1 PFTAAFDLSPQGAG
15 SRAGRFFSELDDH
28 AVSGSVN
35 VTVPVT
41 TEIKVKFGSLFE
53 NRSRTFNARSLTIVQ
68 GAENDISGNLTID
81 GNELYPDLGRFFAD
95 SNFSVEKQR
104 LSYSEDSKLSDQY
117 DAMENLVA
125 GYVMV
130 DVPFQISGLDVRLV
144 TGARVEKNIQL
155 LNSFTVTDDRVNV
168 NRDIVDVLPAFN
180 LIVRPFENLNIRTSA
195 SQTLARPSL
204 REFAPFQFYDFGL
217 QATVSGNPN
226 LVRALIQNYDFRVEY
241 FPSAGEVL
249 SAGVFYKRFENAI
262 EETLFPQQSELV
274 RSYAN
279 ASGPANNLGVE
290 LEVRKSLG
298 FFGAPMRDFM
308 VSVNAAFI
316 NSRIIV
322 QQAGVNDERSM
333 WGQSPYTINT
343 TLSYFNPSTRTAV
356 TLAYNTYGRRIIQV
370 NLVGV
375 FQGDPHVYELPRH
388 VVDFSVIQPFGDAL
402 EFKLSIRDLLN
413 QPLKW
418 EQNGALIQSNI
429 RGMGV
434 SLGLGYRM

>member
-1 PFTAAFDLSPQGAG
+1 M
-15 SRAGRFFSELDDH
+15 
-28 AVSGSVN
+28 
-35 VTVPVT
+35 
-41 TEIKVKFGSLFE
+41 
-53 NRSRTFNARSLTIVQ
+53 TIVQ
-68 GAENDISGNLTID
+68 GVENDISSDLTITD
-81 GNELYPDLGRFFAD
+81 SEQFPDLGRFFAD

-125 GYVMV
+125 GYAMV
-130 DVPFQISGLDVRLV
+130 DMPFMVSGIDMRVIA
-144 TGARVEKNIQL
+144 GARVEKNIQR
-155 LNSFTVTDDRVNV
+155 LNSYTVTDDAVYV
-168 NRDIVDVLPAFN
+168 NRDLIDILPAVN
-180 LIVRPFENLNIRTSA
+180 LIVRPNDKLNVRASA

-204 REFAPFQFYDFGL
+204 REFAPFQFYDFGM
-217 QATVSGNPN
+217 QATVAGNPN
-226 LVRALIQNYDFRVEY
+226 LVRALIQNYDLRVEY
-241 FPSAGEVL
+241 FPAAGEVL
-249 SAGVFYKRFENAI
+249 SAGVFYKRFDNAI

-279 ASGPANNLGVE
+279 ASGPANNIGVE
-290 LEVRKSLG
+290 LEARKSLSFLG
-298 FFGAPMRDFM
+298 EPLRNFLI
-308 VSVNAAFI
+308 SVNAAFI
-316 NSRIIV
+316 DSRIIV

-333 WGQSPYTINT
+333 WGQSPYTVNT
-343 TLSYFNPSTRTAV
+343 TLSYFNPSTKTAV

-388 VVDFSVIQPFGDAL
+388 VIDFSVIQPVGDAL

-434 SLGLGYRM
+434 SVACGYRL